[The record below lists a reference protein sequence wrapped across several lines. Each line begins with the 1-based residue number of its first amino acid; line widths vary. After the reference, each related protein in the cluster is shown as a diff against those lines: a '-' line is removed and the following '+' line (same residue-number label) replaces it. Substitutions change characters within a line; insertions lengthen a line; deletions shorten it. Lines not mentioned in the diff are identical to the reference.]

1 MFAHVSDA
9 LALSTADSNHLLAY
23 RIVLESQHP
32 AERNGGG
39 QNEVGNRAQG
49 HQVICVLRQHST
61 LLLAVS
67 VPPPPHNCHLRF
79 NLERDVADARAQV
92 ALIVEAEKKSIER
105 AKIAD
110 KKLEEAKI
118 VVSASKQASAA
129 LQNKINALTSELS
142 AAQSQVKQCTA
153 ALSEE
158 KRLRLETTSELD
170 SFKCQSAACT
180 ASLQQQLQSFET
192 ACAQSQS
199 QAEEL
204 RQAMQLLQAEIAA
217 VRSASDAQVAALE
230 AKLAHDEAARSG
242 ETARLALQLSA
253 AENARSVQQQQ
264 LQQQLQQH
272 LQQQLQQ
279 QQQQQQESARQQRE
293 RVFVEQKLAKLEEQ
307 QAAAAATQSAANAAL
322 AEAERAAS
330 AANERVAAV
339 SAVFKKMSNLDE
351 GLEGDCTCLR
361 CMQAL
366 ADPVLLQVIAARLF
380 AQWRRVTHSA
390 LSVATPCV
398 PVAVPPPALA
408 RSATLPSCRF
418 RRRTA
423 AGAALRCLFVAA

>member
-1 MFAHVSDA
+1 
-9 LALSTADSNHLLAY
+9 
-23 RIVLESQHP
+23 
-32 AERNGGG
+32 
-39 QNEVGNRAQG
+39 
-49 HQVICVLRQHST
+49 
-61 LLLAVS
+61 
-67 VPPPPHNCHLRF
+67 
-79 NLERDVADARAQV
+79 LERDVADARAQV

-142 AAQSQVKQCTA
+142 AAQLQVKQCTA

-230 AKLAHDEAARSG
+230 AKLAHVEAARSG

-253 AENARSVQQQQ
+253 AENACSMQQQQ
-264 LQQQLQQH
+264 LQQQLQ
-272 LQQQLQQ
+272 QQ

-330 AANERVAAV
+330 AANERVKAV